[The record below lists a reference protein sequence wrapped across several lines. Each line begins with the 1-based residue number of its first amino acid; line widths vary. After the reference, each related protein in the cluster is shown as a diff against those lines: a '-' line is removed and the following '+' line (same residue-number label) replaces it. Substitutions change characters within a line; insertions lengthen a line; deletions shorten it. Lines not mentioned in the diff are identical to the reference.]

1 MMAPPIYFLLVFHNN
16 KIVLNWLYNKLY
28 FKSFAGCLNG
38 GAQVRPQNNQ
48 PLKELTAMLEEMYR
62 TLPRSQPDNNDVT
75 LIYKEFLNN
84 SDTDKVQQL
93 LHTTYH
99 AVEKMN
105 TVLNIK
111 W

>member
-1 MMAPPIYFLLVFHNN
+1 
-16 KIVLNWLYNKLY
+16 
-28 FKSFAGCLNG
+28 
-38 GAQVRPQNNQ
+38 
-48 PLKELTAMLEEMYR
+48 MYR